1 MAQYEGRMR
10 LHIKEQQKEQKNKK
24 EDVRMY
30 TVKKILG
37 LLARV

>member
-10 LHIKEQQKEQKNKK
+10 LHIKEQQKEQKNNK